1 MIPPRLSALLAT
13 ACCVVCA
20 MGLAAGPSAKS
31 GAGAHVAASAVRLL
45 EGTAAMGSLAVSA
58 NGQTVYVVDAGTG
71 SIGAVDP
78 FDPRRRRDVVSAP
91 AADEGR
97 PVAIG
102 CLPGDVLAAVWR
114 HREAWEL
121 RTYRMRPGETA
132 DSARPDARVPL
143 GDADGT
149 GDRVAMVVSRTRDWL
164 AVTGL
169 PRPLRPV
176 VRGVFAG
183 AGVRLLPP
191 LDTGLDDARPVA
203 ATVSPADELV
213 LFEAV
218 GDGEARIAFLTPS
231 GRPLLRVRAGLADVR
246 SVAFSRR
253 DGRLWAT
260 AGPGSGGSA
269 GLWRL
274 DAEIQAGEQAV
285 RAVPVQGPADPRAL
299 VDVPGESL
307 VLVDGGPRP
316 TLVRIDVDDKEEP

>member
-1 MIPPRLSALLAT
+1 MIPPRLSAVLAS
-13 ACCVVCA
+13 ACCVVCS
-20 MGLAAGPSAKS
+20 MGVAGGPPAES
-31 GAGAHVAASAVRLL
+31 GDGANVAVRAVRLL
-45 EGTAAMGSLAVSA
+45 ESTAALGSLAVSA

-71 SIGAVDP
+71 AIAAVDP

-91 AADEGR
+91 TADEGR

-114 HREAWEL
+114 HRDAWDL
-121 RTYRMRPGETA
+121 KTHRMRPGETA
-132 DSARPDARVPL
+132 DPARPEARVPL
-143 GDADGT
+143 GESDGN
-149 GDRVAMVVSRTRDWL
+149 GDRIAMVVSRTRDWL

-191 LDTGLDDARPVA
+191 VDNGPDDARPVA

-231 GRPLLRVRAGLADVR
+231 GRPLLRLRAGLSDVR

-260 AGPGSGGSA
+260 AGPGSGESA

-274 DAEIQAGEQAV
+274 DAEILAGEQAV
-285 RAVPVQGPADPRAL
+285 RAVAMRGPSDPRAL

-307 VLVDGGPRP
+307 VVVEGGPRP
-316 TLVRIDVDDKEEP
+316 TLVRIDVDEKEKP

>member
-1 MIPPRLSALLAT
+1 MIPPRRSAVLAS
-13 ACCVVCA
+13 AWCFVCSL
-20 MGLAAGPSAKS
+20 GFAAGPTGASGS
-31 GAGAHVAASAVRLL
+31 GALVAATAARLL
-45 EGTAAMGSLAVSA
+45 ESTAAIGSLAVSA
-58 NGQTVYVVDAGTG
+58 NGQTVYAVDAGTG
-71 SIGAVDP
+71 AINAVDP

-114 HREAWEL
+114 HRDTWDL
-121 RTYRMRPGETA
+121 RTHRMRPGETA
-132 DSARPDARVPL
+132 DPASPEGRVPL
-143 GDADGT
+143 GDAAGT
-149 GDRVAMVVSRTRDWL
+149 GDRVALVVSRTRDWL

-169 PRPLRPV
+169 PRPLPPV

-183 AGVRLLPP
+183 AGVRLLPS
-191 LDTGLDDARPVA
+191 LESGRDDPRPVA

-213 LFEAV
+213 LVEAV

-231 GRPLLRVRAGLADVR
+231 GRPLLRVRAGLSDVR

-274 DAEIQAGEQAV
+274 DAEILAGEQAV
-285 RAVPVQGPADPRAL
+285 RTVAVQGPADPRAL

-307 VLVDGGPRP
+307 VVVEGGPRP
-316 TLVRIDVDDKEEP
+316 TLVRIDIDDKEKP